1 MVYNKSVRKLLDEFS
16 QVPLKKIQI
25 RTSKFRLTYKREKEV
40 VKIIKGII
48 KTESNLVKL
57 ELLLL
62 SLKRV
67 NNAVQM
73 SHCQVSLMAS
83 CPTQE
88 IEEGCEN

>member
-48 KTESNLVKL
+48 KLN
-57 ELLLL
+57 
-62 SLKRV
+62 
-67 NNAVQM
+67 
-73 SHCQVSLMAS
+73 
-83 CPTQE
+83 P
-88 IEEGCEN
+88 I